1 VADPD
6 EKRKKDWEAQFGGP
20 YPTAPT
26 PTPVEPLAPVTYEPS
41 PFARP
46 AQTRPPFNQAEW
58 EKTFGPLENFLPT
71 TPSGVT
77 TAIPPAA
84 PPMPTAAPP
93 GAPGQQP
100 KSSFWDFFDPV
111 VDPVVSGFE
120 SALGGIKAV
129 PGMVM
134 ESFEAQPEGQLVR
147 GLGAGGDIGAG
158 GGEIGPAFGKYI
170 AEPAG
175 TFETGL
181 FQAAGV
187 AGTTVPEMH
196 APGSDAAKEQ
206 TQEAIASTTVAKIAG
221 GELGFGEGWE
231 QLKEDLHELTWWQQV
246 LMGLGSPINV
256 APIGSM
262 FAVGSRITNI
272 GAKQR
277 FFAAGIKHF
286 VNEAGLAGAQADDA
300 SEIILLLAKKK
311 NMTGATFE
319 SEANRIIQGMKDAA
333 AASPAPTART
343 VPRALPGK
351 VVITREEML
360 AREAVERP
368 GYVDVGDV
376 DPVAQ
381 KLADLNA
388 KAGPGDVKFAYF
400 DPDTEEFTITLLKEE
415 VADGAAKAGLGER
428 LLNDNEV
435 FVTSYR
441 AQIKKAAA
449 DAASEPVVVA
459 SDIPEDAPPSN
470 WLVPNNPSDAAKEI
484 QATEERILELNS
496 QVDFGVNIDADVSKF
511 IGNTWA
517 VSNRW
522 RNLFDEIDNDGNPLA
537 TTLARFFDDAP
548 KGRGVG
554 VQDIVDWAQR
564 RFPGSFTGRM
574 PRRVSR
580 VKYDVLD
587 ELASG
592 WNEMYRLGAWADA
605 QEKVNLEDVLNQ
617 IRALWKQIDG
627 VAASRVQIEINQ
639 RRLDMLN
646 NSPAG
651 QALKEQAEVAARQL
665 DAEELEALVDNST
678 KMVRYL
684 RDMVA
689 VEMGERPGFL
699 AEEFLTR
706 FDKTVDDLM
715 ELSFDAADSEST
727 NVLLN
732 VQSLDDA
739 RLLEGL
745 DSMLADLGTTAQV
758 RLEDLPAEVP
768 AVTQQIA
775 PGSTDPS
782 EIWPAYNKELEAYV
796 QRRFVAE
803 QEFYASFPYTQQVNK
818 INPRRNH
825 LDRLIKVLENRI
837 AAEGGIRMVSAN
849 DIRRIGDDL
858 LDEIRSQPVGQE
870 RVPSLIDLST
880 LREVAPPKVGS
891 HRAYHGT
898 ISTFDAFRHGASADN
913 SLYGPGVYLTDDPNI
928 ATGYAKGSFRIQRQ
942 MGGPQHGQPINDAGE
957 IISEQEAYELAQ
969 GAPQIWSVDVE
980 MVKFFDIDAA
990 PDPEIMALIR
1000 EDEYAWADGFDYA
1013 NLDLED
1019 IKTNHDLYQVLHGQ
1033 FGNKWEV
1040 NDWLAFRGFD
1050 TITHVGGG
1058 RTGNLPHRVYIALS
1072 DPYVGEEITS
1082 VSPRFGPPKAVK
1094 VIEAL
1099 PPAPERPAL
1108 PAAPTEAAPAPA
1120 AGRTVN
1126 EMMRGIEATK
1136 VAMEAKEIGPGQA
1149 PVSYVKDIQALDDGG
1164 LNFFY
1169 LRIAG
1174 DPPFS
1179 ATADESSQYVSDVFG
1194 AILETEYRR
1203 RGLNVPAVKPS
1214 WRFPPG
1220 QGAFRSGTPA
1230 PTGTVGPLE
1239 RSNASASFSWI
1250 KSQGEELGPGEYVQI
1265 PEEHYLP
1272 VAVMELLND
1281 TRPRVNSG
1289 VNKLRDLRAYDAELT
1304 NDVVDVTKRG
1314 RAALAEAGV
1323 PTEKGTNSVYQK
1335 GVGGFSVQS
1344 PAYVEHLINAMPD
1357 GNARNFAQN
1366 VRQANIVVQ
1375 VAYEKLVNRVYSF
1388 TRRLDNAPTKT
1399 ELDAQAADLR
1409 ESIDVLELLARLGP
1423 DHPVAGR
1430 KGGYPF
1436 HGDAVDRS
1444 KYAEELHGS
1453 LGAAAPTEAA
1463 PAPGT
1468 VLKVGDKQSVGP
1480 RGSMTTVRAVETVD
1494 PNVRYELY
1502 IADEGQPD
1510 HMIRVVDGDTG
1521 EVVSAKI
1528 YPAKRWFPQ
1537 RVTDEFNSELVAA
1550 RRAAGEAAPTEA
1562 GRLPGEGEARQEPI
1576 TVYTGADE
1584 PFTEFDVGRIGQRAG
1599 ASGKPL
1605 SDPGFFGRG
1614 AYTTTDYEKASKWS
1628 YGSGNVMATVIPPDA
1643 RFLRV
1648 AGVSELYDKWGLRAL
1663 TEKEIDLAQTL
1674 RDPQGRPTVES
1685 QAAYKES
1692 IDTWT
1697 DKMIK
1702 EGYDGVEYAVPGGDN
1717 QFILFHPEK
1726 YQFEPT
1732 AAPAPAP
1739 QPGITMA
1746 PRTAVQTG
1754 LEGFDV
1760 PGQQA
1765 EMIMGGTDVAKPEG
1779 LINPEELA
1787 RRNEVVQQVNDG
1799 QMALDEGSLS
1809 EVMKANA
1816 GQHVDGPLRFDPN
1829 RQGPGDGFF
1838 VNGVELKVGDL
1849 VTDGAS
1855 VFKIRR
1861 RDITTT
1867 QVGSEQRIEAIL
1879 YLDELSPS
1887 GNPDEILR
1895 RSIPYGLNPE
1905 YPSYVGD
1912 IYRHDSSK
1920 PIGGGGSSGW
1930 GKNLS
1935 DGAGGEKPN
1944 KPREMGPDGADPQAP
1959 PVPPESKNRIK
1970 RLYSSPGNDGGIYL
1984 ADPRTLQQM
1993 VDEGTD
1999 ADELTQWMFRNIPGL
2014 WRMNPSVARQSPV
2027 ERLVMGLFRSQV
2039 ADDAYI
2045 DVAITMAYDAHASV
2059 WTGKMDLPIN
2069 WKTGQWTHG
2078 KWDEAT
2084 QGPRPQWYDVWS
2096 MRRTDK
2102 YKGLLTEEHN
2112 RLITDFIFV
2121 IDEEVERIR
2130 LLFGLAPRQKTRGFN
2145 EDYIPRKASTW
2156 REKVAGGERKVEF
2169 EKPSNPNMPRLDLT
2183 ATEIWQR
2190 FNVDFLV
2197 DPRAVLELHIRQA
2210 LREIRM
2216 KEFNDALEEMGAV
2229 VGYKDILAATH
2240 PQLIRLRAAK
2250 YGEWSASRKAVKA
2263 AIRALNGEELQTRIG
2278 KIMADITQEHNLD
2291 GVLSKL
2297 QIEERLEREPIR
2309 AELASEIAR
2318 LKEAER
2324 TARDE
2329 WYAVRKLYAEAVEKV
2344 KKAEK
2349 VKLRGDG
2356 VHLFGGMLQEGD
2368 VAITANQFKNKF
2380 MLTADFKSVQEVITY
2395 MTPGGADANILL
2407 KLLFEKPANIARTT
2421 MSTIDLVLPF
2431 THLLPLF
2438 GENPLK
2444 WAQGVSIH
2452 YASWFAPGLQSR
2464 LVRQNLSDYWDLA
2477 TNGVSVGDP
2486 EIFAMMT
2493 PGQGINI
2500 DEVFKKYQS
2509 ARPAMGEKE
2518 EKLYEYFRD
2527 AQHLTRQGMVL
2538 TVGRAQSAY
2547 QGALGYGRVLLKQAV
2562 EESWDGSEDEMYS
2575 HIRNMTGALDSRRLG
2590 VSANQRAVESM
2601 WMGFS
2606 PRLLR
2611 STIAVTQSAANWV
2624 LKAPTGVIGRNV
2636 PVERVPVVGDVASRA
2651 LGTGATAQQRRAF
2664 LALAR
2669 LATYMSSIY
2678 ILTGM
2683 ALGKD
2688 WEKDIKPGLNPL
2700 NGRRFLSYY
2709 MNGSYYGVGGQLRA
2723 LTQFTFS
2730 LYGAASGKRGEWQDI
2745 FSLNI
2750 HKNPFWF
2757 FYASRGALGLTFGGA
2772 VAEAVSSETGIGE
2785 LDILPF
2791 DDIEGFGDLWDW
2803 GKTAWWPFSAQA
2815 AVEAGTWTA
2824 GAWSGIVGNV
2834 TTNPR
2839 DRAIAY
2845 ITRDSAIE
2853 QNVWSEAP
2861 PYLRALA
2868 NELVMT
2874 GTDFEDSEMIRR
2886 KKLIQ
2891 LAKIEFDPKYDD
2903 WDDIEVEAGA
2913 ERRWLSKDID
2923 FGPSDLDSSDP
2934 NKKAL
2939 AEYYEL
2945 YSNSRFV
2952 SKDGIIRPDTIGS
2965 GWTWLFNAQQLKMST
2980 WTDEQRLHVLASTN
2994 LRPVPYELVH
3004 YHFPNHKKSL
3014 MIKQSQA
3021 ARRQL
3026 LTDAGHPEIAV
3037 LQENIFYMQPLT
3049 ESLSPEMA
3057 EFIKNMP
3064 PKIGFEKSEE
3074 VYSHLDDPVPVG
3086 AP

>member
-6 EKRKKDWEAQFGGP
+6 EKRKKDWEAKFGMP

-58 EKTFGPLENFLPT
+58 EKKFGPFDSFLPT

-77 TAIPPAA
+77 TAMPTAVPPMPTAA
-84 PPMPTAAPP
+84 PAMPTAAPAMPTAAPP

-134 ESFEAQPEGQLVR
+134 ESLTEEQQAR
-147 GLGAGGDIGAG
+147 GLGATEFGAG
-158 GGEIGPAFGKYI
+158 DPLPAAEKFIGEPVAAGIELGVQSAPYTVDELFTLAESGLTLPPGGPAGAYPETAYPADILPLIQGEAGLGETYTSLLETLGDKPLAAQIVQSLVYDPLW
-170 AEPAG
+170 PAG
-175 TFETGL
+175 AGFGAL
-181 FQAAGV
+181 FNVAGRVSQAA
-187 AGTTVPEMH
+187 T
-196 APGSDAAKEQ
+196 
-206 TQEAIASTTVAKIAG
+206 
-221 GELGFGEGWE
+221 
-231 QLKEDLHELTWWQQV
+231 
-246 LMGLGSPINV
+246 
-256 APIGSM
+256 
-262 FAVGSRITNI
+262 
-272 GAKQR
+272 KQR
-277 FFAAGIKHF
+277 VFAAGIKHF
-286 VNEAGLAGAQADDA
+286 VNEAGLTGAQADDA

-333 AASPAPTART
+333 AASPPPTART

-400 DPDTEEFTITLLKEE
+400 DPETEEFTITLLKEE
-415 VADGAAKAGLGER
+415 VADEAAKAGLGER

-459 SDIPEDAPPSN
+459 SDIPEDALPAAQI
-470 WLVPNNPSDAAKEI
+470 VPDDPAEVVREI
-484 QATEERILELNS
+484 KATEERVLGLSS
-496 QVDFGVNIDADVSKF
+496 QIDYAGEIAPDQRKF
-511 IGNTWA
+511 IGNTKA
-517 VSNRW
+517 QNNRW
-522 RNLFDEIDNDGNPLA
+522 RNLFYEIDNNQENVLA
-537 TTLARFFDDAP
+537 TTMAKFFRGAP
-548 KGRGVG
+548 KKRT
-554 VQDIVDWAQR
+554 QDIVTWAQNK
-564 RFPGSFTGRM
+564 FPGSFREN
-574 PRRVSR
+574 PKRRLST
-580 VKYDVLD
+580 VKFDVLD
-587 ELASG
+587 ELASE
-592 WNEMYRLGAWADA
+592 WNDMYRLGVPKNA
-605 QEKVNLEDVLNQ
+605 EGKVDVEEVLSR
-617 IRALWKQIDG
+617 IRALWNRIDG
-627 VAASRVQIEINQ
+627 VAEFQRQSDINQ
-639 RRLDMLN
+639 QRLDLLN
-646 NSPAG
+646 SSPAG
-651 QALKEQAEVAARQL
+651 QQLKEQAETAARQL
-665 DAEELEALVDNST
+665 DADELEALVDNST
-678 KMVRYL
+678 DMVRYL

-732 VQSLDDA
+732 VQSLDTA

-980 MVKFFDIDAA
+980 MVKFFDIDAV

-1000 EDEYAWADGFDYA
+1000 GDEYAWADGFDYA

-1050 TITHVGGG
+1050 TITHIGGG

-1099 PPAPERPAL
+1099 PPAPERPVL
-1108 PAAPTEAAPAPA
+1108 PAVPPEAAPVEEAFGDVLRRSRASDRATKFKADMVAVSKHRGVRVVEKSRLILKEAHDRLYDLEDTLGRPLTKPELDELETGVLLDAGEDVAERGAHPWIFEDKVRGGSNLWNPRDRFPYRDLAEAAPEAAPAPA
-1120 AGRTVN
+1120 
-1126 EMMRGIEATK
+1126 
-1136 VAMEAKEIGPGQA
+1136 
-1149 PVSYVKDIQALDDGG
+1149 
-1164 LNFFY
+1164 
-1169 LRIAG
+1169 
-1174 DPPFS
+1174 
-1179 ATADESSQYVSDVFG
+1179 
-1194 AILETEYRR
+1194 
-1203 RGLNVPAVKPS
+1203 
-1214 WRFPPG
+1214 
-1220 QGAFRSGTPA
+1220 
-1230 PTGTVGPLE
+1230 
-1239 RSNASASFSWI
+1239 
-1250 KSQGEELGPGEYVQI
+1250 
-1265 PEEHYLP
+1265 
-1272 VAVMELLND
+1272 
-1281 TRPRVNSG
+1281 
-1289 VNKLRDLRAYDAELT
+1289 
-1304 NDVVDVTKRG
+1304 
-1314 RAALAEAGV
+1314 
-1323 PTEKGTNSVYQK
+1323 
-1335 GVGGFSVQS
+1335 
-1344 PAYVEHLINAMPD
+1344 
-1357 GNARNFAQN
+1357 
-1366 VRQANIVVQ
+1366 
-1375 VAYEKLVNRVYSF
+1375 
-1388 TRRLDNAPTKT
+1388 
-1399 ELDAQAADLR
+1399 
-1409 ESIDVLELLARLGP
+1409 
-1423 DHPVAGR
+1423 
-1430 KGGYPF
+1430 
-1436 HGDAVDRS
+1436 
-1444 KYAEELHGS
+1444 
-1453 LGAAAPTEAA
+1453 
-1463 PAPGT
+1463 
-1468 VLKVGDKQSVGP
+1468 
-1480 RGSMTTVRAVETVD
+1480 
-1494 PNVRYELY
+1494 
-1502 IADEGQPD
+1502 
-1510 HMIRVVDGDTG
+1510 
-1521 EVVSAKI
+1521 
-1528 YPAKRWFPQ
+1528 
-1537 RVTDEFNSELVAA
+1537 
-1550 RRAAGEAAPTEA
+1550 
-1562 GRLPGEGEARQEPI
+1562 
-1576 TVYTGADE
+1576 
-1584 PFTEFDVGRIGQRAG
+1584 
-1599 ASGKPL
+1599 
-1605 SDPGFFGRG
+1605 
-1614 AYTTTDYEKASKWS
+1614 
-1628 YGSGNVMATVIPPDA
+1628 
-1643 RFLRV
+1643 
-1648 AGVSELYDKWGLRAL
+1648 
-1663 TEKEIDLAQTL
+1663 
-1674 RDPQGRPTVES
+1674 
-1685 QAAYKES
+1685 
-1692 IDTWT
+1692 
-1697 DKMIK
+1697 
-1702 EGYDGVEYAVPGGDN
+1702 
-1717 QFILFHPEK
+1717 
-1726 YQFEPT
+1726 
-1732 AAPAPAP
+1732 
-1739 QPGITMA
+1739 PGITMA

-1765 EMIMGGTDVAKPEG
+1765 EMIIGGTDVAKPEG

-1816 GQHVDGPLRFDPN
+1816 GQHVDGVLRWDLKAEEGQYIYNGLPLKR
-1829 RQGPGDGFF
+1829 GDLLT
-1838 VNGVELKVGDL
+1838 NGVSL
-1849 VTDGAS
+1849 
-1855 VFKIRR
+1855 F
-1861 RDITTT
+1861 
-1867 QVGSEQRIEAIL
+1867 RIERVEGFTL
-1879 YLDELSPS
+1879 QLDELDPS
-1887 GNPDEILR
+1887 GDPR
-1895 RSIPYGLNPE
+1895 RVVRTISASVDPGDVDR
-1905 YPSYVGD
+1905 YVD
-1912 IYRHDSSK
+1912 LYRHDSSK

-2045 DVAITMAYDAHASV
+2045 DVVLTMAYDAHASV

-2084 QGPRPQWYDVWS
+2084 QGPRPLWYDVWS

-2102 YKGLLTEEHN
+2102 YKGLLTEEHS
-2112 RLITDFIFV
+2112 RLITDYIFV
-2121 IDEEVERIR
+2121 IDEEIERIR

-2156 REKVAGGERKVEF
+2156 TEKVAGGERKVEF

-2183 ATEIWQR
+2183 ATEIYQR

-2197 DPRAVLELHIRQA
+2197 DPRAVLELHVRQA

-2291 GVLSKL
+2291 GVLSRL

-2329 WYAVRKLYAEAVEKV
+2329 WYAVRKLYAEAVEKI

-2395 MTPGGADANILL
+2395 MTPGGADANTLL

-2421 MSTIDLVLPF
+2421 MSTVDLVLPF

-2444 WAQGVSIH
+2444 WAQAASIH

-2464 LVRQNLSDYWDLA
+2464 LVRQNLNDYWDLA
-2477 TNGVSVGDP
+2477 THGVSVGDP
-2486 EIFAMMT
+2486 EVFAMMT
-2493 PGQGINI
+2493 PGQGVNI
-2500 DEVFKKYQS
+2500 DAVFKKYQS

-2518 EKLYEYFRD
+2518 EKLYEYFRN

-2624 LKAPTGVIGRNV
+2624 LKAGTGVVGRNV
-2636 PVERVPVVGDVASRA
+2636 PVEKVPFVGDVASRA
-2651 LGTGATAQQRRAF
+2651 LGTGATTQQRRAF

-2669 LATYMSSIY
+2669 LATYMTSIY

-2683 ALGKD
+2683 RLGKD
-2688 WEKDIKPGLNPL
+2688 WEKEIKPGLNPL

-2730 LYGAASGKRGEWQDI
+2730 LYGAASGKRGDWHDI
-2745 FSLNI
+2745 HSLNI

-2757 FYASRGALGLTFGGA
+2757 FYSSRGALGLTFGGA
-2772 VAEAVSSETGIGE
+2772 IAEGLSSEFGVGQ

-2791 DDIEGFGDLWDW
+2791 DNIEGVDGLWDW
-2803 GKTAWWPFSAQA
+2803 SKTAWWPFSAQT

-2824 GAWSGIVGNV
+2824 GLWSGIVGNV

-2868 NELVMT
+2868 NELVTT
-2874 GTDFEDSEMIRR
+2874 GTNFEDVEMKRR
-2886 KKLIQ
+2886 KSLIQ
-2891 LAKIEFDPKYDD
+2891 LNHELKNPNKKRNANEWNTIEDA
-2903 WDDIEVEAGA
+2903 AGT
-2913 ERRWLSKDID
+2913 ERRWLSQDID

-2939 AEYYEL
+2939 AEWHAL
-2945 YSNSRFV
+2945 YSDKNFV
-2952 SKDGIIRPDTIGS
+2952 KDGIVLPDTMGT
-2965 GWTWLFNAQQLKMST
+2965 GWTWLYNAQELLKST
-2980 WTDEQRLHVLASTN
+2980 WTREQHLHVLASTN
-2994 LRPVPYELVH
+2994 LRPVPYDLVH
-3004 YHFPNHKKSL
+3004 VYFPNSGKAQL
-3014 MIKQSQA
+3014 IKASQE
-3021 ARRQL
+3021 ARRIL
-3026 LTDAGHPEIAV
+3026 LTEAGHPELAV
-3037 LQENIFYMQPLT
+3037 LQENIFYMRPLT

-3064 PKIGFEKSEE
+3064 PKIGFEKSE
-3074 VYSHLDDPVPVG
+3074 
-3086 AP
+3086 